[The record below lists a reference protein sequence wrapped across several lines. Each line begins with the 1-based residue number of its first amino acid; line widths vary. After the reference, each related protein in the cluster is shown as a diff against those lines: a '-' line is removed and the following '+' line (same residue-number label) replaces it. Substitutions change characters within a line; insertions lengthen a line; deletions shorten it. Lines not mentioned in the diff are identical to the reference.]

1 MQMMKELTP
10 EDVKQIQ
17 LDMLVDFAAFCERS
31 GIQLYLSSGTLLGAV
46 RHKGFIPWDD
56 DIDLMLPRPDYDRAV
71 REYKHPD
78 YVIDDI
84 LVNPECTG
92 KCGRIYHARTCTESH
107 IRRTNHSGV
116 FIDLFPIDGVE
127 ENAFLRFAK
136 MARLKL
142 LINCHSASI
151 LSYQRSRHYD
161 DKASGILN
169 IKAAARTAV
178 KYAMVFLFG
187 HTRPQFWIRRIN
199 RVVRKVPFGS
209 TKLVGCISNG
219 YYGSREVMRR
229 EIYRDRVP
237 VEFEGRSYWAPA
249 GYDEYLTNLYGDYM
263 TPPPE
268 NKRVSHHRIKAYV
281 MGGDERGQENGENE

>member
-1 MQMMKELTP
+1 MQMKELSKD
-10 EDVKQIQ
+10 DVKQIQ
-17 LDMLVDFAAFCERS
+17 LDMLIDFASFCDKNN
-31 GIQLYLSSGTLLGAV
+31 IQYYISSGTLLGAV

-84 LVNPECTG
+84 LINPECTG
-92 KCGRIYHARTCTESH
+92 KCGRIYHSRTSMDSH
-107 IRRTNHSGV
+107 IRKTNHSGV

-127 ENAFLRFAK
+127 ENRFLRFAK
-136 MARLKL
+136 MARLKV

-151 LSYQRSRHYD
+151 LSYKRSRHYD
-161 DKASGILN
+161 DKASGVLN
-169 IKAAARTAV
+169 IKSAARTAV

-187 HTRPQFWIRRIN
+187 HTSPQFWIRKIN

-219 YYGSREVMRR
+219 YYGSREIMRR
-229 EIYRDRVP
+229 EIYRDRVA
-237 VEFEGRSYWAPA
+237 VEFEGSSFWAPT

-268 NKRVSHHRIKAYV
+268 DKRVSHHQFRAYLTSN
-281 MGGDERGQENGENE
+281 DDAGQEN